1 MNAVPGD
8 GLYGDTVAPKN
19 TSHPRVL
26 TRRWN
31 GSGSSDNDRAFS
43 CPSAVA

>member
-19 TSHPRVL
+19 TSHPVVFSL
-26 TRRWN
+26 RWN
-31 GSGSSDNDRAFS
+31 ASGSSDSERAFS